1 MTARTTPDQQTAK
14 FETATTV
21 TAIAVI
27 HLVETA
33 DTADETRANAEA
45 LTFLIK
51 PAHLQPTEGVKAH
64 LVTVGE
70 PRQLPGTEVVPLP
83 AREIVDAPRLIR
95 RIEGTRLPQRQARIA
110 NPPSDEQLLPA
121 SLPHPSN
128 DPTLDVLFFD
138 VLPATRAVKAT

>member
-1 MTARTTPDQQTAK
+1 VTIGIVGTASA
-14 FETATTV
+14 AT
-21 TAIAVI
+21 VI
-27 HLVETA
+27 HLVETVS
-33 DTADETRANAEA
+33 DIQEETHVIAVPPMLPTN
-45 LTFLIK
+45 L
-51 PAHLQPTEGVKAH
+51 AHLQLTEGAKAH

-70 PRQLPGTEVVPLP
+70 PHRLLGTEVVLLP

>member
-1 MTARTTPDQQTAK
+1 MMTARTTPDQQTAK

-33 DTADETRANAEA
+33 DTADETRANAVA

-95 RIEGTRLPQRQARIA
+95 RIEGTRLPQRQAESQIHLQT
-110 NPPSDEQLLPA
+110 NSYYLLPYRIRRMTLHLTYY
-121 SLPHPSN
+121 SLMSYQPQE
-128 DPTLDVLFFD
+128 
-138 VLPATRAVKAT
+138 R

>member
-1 MTARTTPDQQTAK
+1 MMTARTTPDQQTAK
-14 FETATTV
+14 FETATTMI
-21 TAIAVI
+21 AIAVI

-33 DTADETRANAEA
+33 DTADETRANAVA

-70 PRQLPGTEVVPLP
+70 PCQLPGTEVVPLP
-83 AREIVDAPRLIR
+83 ARE
-95 RIEGTRLPQRQARIA
+95 IEGTRLPQRQARIA

-128 DPTLDVLFFD
+128 DPTLDVLFVD
-138 VLPATRAVKAT
+138 VIPATRAVKAT